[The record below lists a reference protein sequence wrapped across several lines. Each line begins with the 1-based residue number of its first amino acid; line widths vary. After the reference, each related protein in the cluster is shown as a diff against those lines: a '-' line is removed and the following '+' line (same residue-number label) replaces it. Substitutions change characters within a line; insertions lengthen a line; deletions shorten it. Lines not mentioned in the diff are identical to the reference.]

1 MPTSIDVLAVTRLVG
16 SLFPTDASVPP
27 AASVGTSNVATKA
40 ALDVIVRHAGPFPA
54 GRCAASS
61 SSKPTSAASYSLP
74 PGSSTCPSGGV
85 PDVGMIDV
93 TPVHVVVHGTK

>member
-40 ALDVIVRHAGPFPA
+40 ALDVIVRQGTVASLPGTSRNAGPFPA
-54 GRCAASS
+54 G
-61 SSKPTSAASYSLP
+61 
-74 PGSSTCPSGGV
+74 
-85 PDVGMIDV
+85 
-93 TPVHVVVHGTK
+93 